1 MFDKNKNQNFAKE
14 VEKITATDKSNEAL
28 EKITRELV
36 MSYSQREQLAN
47 ILKIID
53 EYYKVTESLK
63 DGD

>member
-1 MFDKNKNQNFAKE
+1 MDKGQLA
-14 VEKITATDKSNEAL
+14 IEAL